1 MATKWAIIGCG
12 SQKLDLSGDTGPVA
26 ISRLYTSNYFELK
39 REYAKECCDRYRI
52 LSAKHGL
59 VSPGFYVE
67 DDYDLTVT
75 DLDGEQREQWVSD
88 VSAELRK
95 IGEYH
100 PDYTLVLLAGQD
112 YLDPLA
118 DALDYLPNEIERPFD
133 DTAGIG
139 EQMGWLKAQIEAA
152 GDNAEEDADDGP
164 ATLEE
169 FQ

>member
-1 MATKWAIIGCG
+1 MTRWAIVGCG
-12 SQKLDLSGDTGPVA
+12 SQKLDLSGDKGPVA

-39 REYAKECCDRYRI
+39 REYAKECCDKYRI

-75 DLDGEQREQWVSD
+75 DLDAKQREEWVGD

-100 PDYTLVLLAGQD
+100 PDYTLVMLAGQD
-112 YLDPLA
+112 YLDPLSE
-118 DALDYLPNEIERPFD
+118 ALEYLPNEIERPFA
-133 DTAGIG
+133 DTSGIG
-139 EQMGWLKAQIEAA
+139 EQMGWLKDQIETA
-152 GDNAEEDADDGP
+152 DKEPEAENDDGP
-164 ATLEE
+164 TTLDA
-169 FQ
+169 F

>member
-1 MATKWAIIGCG
+1 MSTTRWAIVGCG

-39 REYAKECCDRYRI
+39 REYAKECCERYRI

-67 DDYDLTVT
+67 DDYDLTIT
-75 DLDGEQREQWVSD
+75 DLDDEQRDAWVSD

-100 PDYTLVLLAGQD
+100 PDYELVMLAGQD
-112 YLDPLA
+112 YLNPLA
-118 DALDYLPNEIERPFD
+118 EALDYLPNEIKRPFD
-133 DTAGIG
+133 ATAGIG
-139 EQMGWLKAQIEAA
+139 EQMAWLKEQIEAA
-152 GDNAEEDADDGP
+152 GDAVNEAEPDEP
-164 ATLEE
+164 TTLGE
-169 FQ
+169 F